1 MSAVLYRVDHETRYD
16 HADRATTS
24 QHIACLKPRTLERQR
39 IRWHEL
45 IVEPVPDAVEER
57 IDYFGNRT
65 HYFEILSQ
73 YHELLVVS
81 RSVVEVHPRTTP
93 VDPAAGV
100 SWEAVRERQRFR
112 AGAPGDPDLQ
122 FAYPSPFVAVGPEV
136 LAYASGSFPIG
147 RTILAG
153 AIDLMH
159 RIHDEFRFDA
169 GATTVATPVTR
180 VLANRHGVCQDFAH
194 LMIACLRALGIP
206 ARYVSGYLL
215 TDPPPGQ
222 PRLVGADASHA
233 WVSIR
238 DPEAGW
244 VDLDPTNDVLPDVRH
259 ITTAWGRDYDDVS
272 PLRGVVLGGQ
282 QQTLK
287 VAVSVLPVNDDA
299 AGADLNPT
307 SVSA

>member
-1 MSAVLYRVDHETRYD
+1 MAAVLYHVDHQTLYA

-24 QHIACLKPRTLERQR
+24 QHVACLKPRTLERQR

-45 IVEPVPDAVEER
+45 IVEPAPDAVEER

-73 YHELLVVS
+73 YRELRVVS
-81 RSVVEVHPRTTP
+81 RSLVEVRPRAVP
-93 VDPAAGV
+93 LDP
-100 SWEAVRERQRFR
+100 EASLPWDQLHERERFR
-112 AGAPGDPDLQ
+112 LGAPGDPELQ
-122 FAYPSPFVAVGPEV
+122 FAYPSPFVAIGAEV
-136 LAYASGSFPIG
+136 LAYARPSFPAG
-147 RTILAG
+147 RTVIG
-153 AIDLMH
+153 SAIDLMH
-159 RIHDEFRFDA
+159 RIHSEFRFDPE
-169 GATTVATPVTR
+169 ATTVATPIAK

-194 LMIACLRALGIP
+194 LMIGCVRALGIP

-215 TDPPPGQ
+215 TDPPAGQ

-238 DPEAGW
+238 DPRFGW
-244 VDLDPTNDVLPDVRH
+244 VDLDPTNDVLPDIRH
-259 ITTAWGRDYDDVS
+259 VTTAWGRDYDDVS

-287 VAVSVLPVNDDA
+287 VAVSVLPVSEDNER
-299 AGADLNPT
+299 AD
-307 SVSA
+307 VSAGSAPA